1 MALFL
6 FFCLRDRKIQFGN
19 MEIFV
24 YILCIGE
31 NGQLLIQNATEMWAL
46 HEEPEWPL
54 GFAAANAIEQ
64 KSHLSVGK
72 DQLLGF
78 IRNEK
83 HFLAL
88 FKHSRSGIQSWC
100 WADAWPDIFSRVSL
114 GGEIFSLYKMFH
126 QKKKKKKIYFC
137 QADPHQLKKEKP
149 ISLDNS
155 YNIDKMYRFVMQ

>member
-1 MALFL
+1 MLLKNWLGVMALFL

-31 NGQLLIQNATEMWAL
+31 NGELLIQNATEMWAL

-126 QKKKKKKIYFC
+126 QKKKKKNLFLSSWSSP
-137 QADPHQLKKEKP
+137 AEERETHQF
-149 ISLDNS
+149 
-155 YNIDKMYRFVMQ
+155 R